1 MRKFKTCRPRALP
14 FRLLVLAA
22 SALLFTAAF
31 TPRADAQT
39 NPPGSTVVAY
49 FNFDNP
55 HTGPAIVD
63 KTPDLIPGVTQVGGS
78 GIVGDNPGGGHE
90 MTVTDLTISGNP
102 TLVDAPQL
110 ANNRT
115 TGDNDPD
122 AALPAGSAIGVRR
135 TASNPS
141 FTISFGVNTQ
151 FYAGLSLS
159 FAVNN
164 AGNGYH
170 NVQLSWTGADTG
182 SLPVQT
188 NTTGTITFTLPPSVN
203 GNGNTFKFITFT
215 LTFTNG
221 QSNGNNANESIFDN
235 IQLTAT
241 TVVPEP
247 ATVWGGLLGVLGLCW
262 FQRRRIRLILPR
274 LRRT

>member
-1 MRKFKTCRPRALP
+1 MKLRSLF
-14 FRLLVLAA
+14 LA
-22 SALLFTAAF
+22 TAAALISIGF
-31 TPRADAQT
+31 MVPRADAQT
-39 NPPGSTVVAY
+39 IPPGSTVVAY
-49 FNFDNP
+49 FNFDDP
-55 HTGPAIVD
+55 HVTGTVD
-63 KTPDLIPGVTQVGGS
+63 KTPDLFPGVTQVGGS

-90 MTVTDLTISGNP
+90 KNVTDLTIAGNP
-102 TLVDAPQL
+102 TLIDAPQIL
-110 ANNRT
+110 TGRT

-122 AALPAGSAIGVRR
+122 PGNPGSAIGVRR

-170 NVQLSWTGADTG
+170 NVALSWTGADSG
-182 SLPVQT
+182 SLPAQAIL
-188 NTTGTITFTLPPSVN
+188 TTTTEITFTLPPSVN
-203 GNGNTFKFITFT
+203 GDGTTFKFITFT

-221 QSNGNNANESIFDN
+221 QSNGNNANESTFDN

>member
-1 MRKFKTCRPRALP
+1 
-14 FRLLVLAA
+14 V
-22 SALLFTAAF
+22 S
-31 TPRADAQT
+31 
-39 NPPGSTVVAY
+39 Y
-49 FNFDNP
+49 FNFEDTP
-55 HTGPAIVD
+55 PGPGGTVGSPVD
-63 KTPDLIPGVTQVGGS
+63 VTPDFTFATVAQPVP
-78 GIVGDNPGGGHE
+78 NPGGGVE
-90 MTVTDLTISGNP
+90 TSTTNLTILGNP
-102 TLVDAPQL
+102 TLDTTSSGL
-110 ANNRT
+110 LTNRT
-115 TGDNDPD
+115 TGDSDIANP
-122 AALPAGSAIGVRR
+122 GFAIGFRR
-135 TASNPS
+135 TAGNPNM
-141 FTISFGVNTQ
+141 TISFGVNTQ

-170 NVQLSWTGADTG
+170 SVALSWSGADSG
-182 SLPVQT
+182 SLPAQT
-188 NTTGTITFTLPPSVN
+188 IDTTTTLITFTLPPSVN

-221 QSNGNNANESIFDN
+221 QSNGNNADESVFDN

-262 FQRRRIRLILPR
+262 FQRRRLIRSVR